1 MNNDKR
7 SNVLAILGGV
17 FVAVGLLSLLVL
29 VLGPVAHVL
38 LWLTGILWPVVLV
51 ALGIVLLTRGRR
63 TGQQSADVSQT
74 GEDST
79 APGVA
84 SGAKRLYRS
93 RTDRMIGGVMGGLAD
108 YLGMDPT
115 IVRIAY
121 AVLTLATGIG
131 TGIVLYIVAMFV
143 VPEQSYSSSGSANVP
158 PAPPVPGPTAVS

>member
-17 FVAVGLLSLLVL
+17 FVAMGLLALLVL

-38 LWLTGILWPVVLV
+38 VWLAGILWPLVLV
-51 ALGIVLLTRGRR
+51 ALGVVFLTRGRR
-63 TGQQSADVSQT
+63 TGQQSPDVSQAAA
-74 GEDST
+74 GST
-79 APGVA
+79 NPGVV
-84 SGAKRLYRS
+84 SGMKRLYRS
-93 RTDRMIGGVMGGLAD
+93 RTDRMVGGVMGGLAD

-121 AVLTLATGIG
+121 VVLTLATGIG

-143 VPEQSYSSSGSANVP
+143 VPEQSFSSSGSVNVP
-158 PAPPVPGPTAVS
+158 PAPPVPGPPAVS